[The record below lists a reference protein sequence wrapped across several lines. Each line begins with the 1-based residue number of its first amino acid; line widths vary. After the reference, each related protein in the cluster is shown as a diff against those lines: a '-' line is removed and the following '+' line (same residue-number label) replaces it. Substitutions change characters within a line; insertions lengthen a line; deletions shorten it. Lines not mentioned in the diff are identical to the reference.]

1 MDVPRVVVDTSVIV
15 AALRSRL
22 GASNRMLALIAER
35 RLVPLVTTALFFEYE
50 DVLNRPEQRLA
61 TGMAKD
67 DVLGFLAALA
77 SAAEPVD
84 VHFMWRPQLTD
95 PADELVLEA
104 AVNGRASAIVT
115 HNVRDFL
122 PAARDFEIEVITPSV
137 MLQRMRK

>member
-15 AALRSRL
+15 AGLRSQV
-22 GASNRMLALIAER
+22 GASNRLLALVAER
-35 RLVPLVTTALFFEYE
+35 QLVPLMTTALFLEYE

-137 MLQRMRK
+137 MLQRTRK